1 MHFATDT
8 NLWLTAAAALG
19 LVLMG
24 LTALWRRRQIDRFHR
39 DGAGGPDTTAN
50 RNRLRSLAT
59 ALLIAGALAL
69 LGLSVARPQFGER
82 TTEIR
87 QEGIAVALAL
97 DVSLS
102 MAAQDVA
109 PNRLTVATAQ
119 VADLLERLRGDRVG
133 LVIFSGD
140 AFVRFPLT
148 RDTDAARDV
157 IASLDPAESLVRT
170 GSNVAAAIDAS
181 RLVLASSEAAANVII
196 IVSDGESLQ
205 GDALLA
211 ARNAADDGL
220 RIFTA
225 LVGTEA
231 GTTIPVIDLGSGDT
245 IRKIDSRT
253 GNPVITR
260 ADPRAL
266 QSIADV
272 ANGRLIRL
280 DNPGALSDLASDL
293 DSLEATVFTVR
304 TDSVPIE
311 RYQIFAG
318 IALALLLI
326 QPLLPIDPLR
336 RTKRRLRRPRPSRH
350 AILTALIGGIGLIA
364 VACAST
370 AFDRNTDG
378 NRLADAGRNDDAL
391 QAYRDAQLDAPDDAR
406 INLNVARVLHATEA
420 YDRAVAESA
429 RAIGE
434 DNTLTARALYQIG
447 AHRFAQ
453 DDLIA
458 ARNAYI
464 EALLIDPT
472 DFDTKFNLELVN
484 LALFGGQPAPPP
496 EPGIDPEQAPAPGDL
511 DNPPPTGSPPPGPGQ
526 PGPSD
531 TNDPTDQDAG
541 DQEAEPTGQP
551 VVPAQPTDTSNSPD
565 GPSDAEIAAQA
576 QQELQTALDALNRD
590 DPTLEQAL
598 AILDA
603 LRARQAR
610 EQFGSGATPIPVE
623 GQDDY

>member
-1 MHFATDT
+1 MIHFATDT

-19 LVLMG
+19 LILIG
-24 LTALWRRRQIDRFHR
+24 FTALWRRRQVARFR
-39 DGAGGPDTTAN
+39 LAGNGPGGPAAPADHS
-50 RNRLRSLAT
+50 RLRGLVT
-59 ALLIAGALAL
+59 ALLIIGALAL

-87 QEGIAVALAL
+87 QEGVAVAVAL

-102 MAAQDVA
+102 MAAQDIA
-109 PNRLTVATAQ
+109 PNRLDAATTQ
-119 VADLLERLRGDRVG
+119 VADLLDRLRGDRVG

-140 AFVRFPLT
+140 AFIRFPLT

-157 IASLDPAESLVRT
+157 IAGLNPAESLVRT
-170 GSNVAAAIDAS
+170 GSNVAAAIDAA
-181 RLVLASSEAAANVII
+181 RLVLAPSDAAANVII

-211 ARNAADDGL
+211 AQNAADDGL

-231 GTTIPVIDLGSGDT
+231 GATIPVIDLGSGNT

-260 ADPRAL
+260 ANPGALRA
-266 QSIADV
+266 IADIGG
-272 ANGRLIRL
+272 GRLVRL
-280 DNPGALSDLASDL
+280 DNPGALSDLAGDL
-293 DSLEATVFTVR
+293 DGLEATAFTVR
-304 TDSVPIE
+304 TDTVPIE
-311 RYQIFAG
+311 RYQIFAA
-318 IALALLLI
+318 IALAFLLI
-326 QPLLPIDPLR
+326 EPLVPHGRLR
-336 RTKRRLRRPRPSRH
+336 RATRRLRRPHPNRRTV
-350 AILTALIGGIGLIA
+350 LTALVGGIGLIA
-364 VACAST
+364 AACAST

-378 NRLADAGRNDDAL
+378 NRLADAGRYEDAL
-391 QAYRDAQLDAPDDAR
+391 LAYRDAQLDAPNDAR
-406 INLNVARVLHATEA
+406 LNLNVARVLHATEA
-420 YDRAVAESA
+420 YERAIAESA

-434 DNTLTARALYQIG
+434 NDALSARALYQIG

-453 DDLIA
+453 DELVA

-464 EALLIDPT
+464 DALLIDPT

-496 EPGIDPEQAPAPGDL
+496 DPGGDFQ
-511 DNPPPTGSPPPGPGQ
+511 PPPSPADPADQPPAGDAPPGPGQ
-526 PGPSD
+526 AAPSD
-531 TNDPTDQDAG
+531 ADDIFDQDA
-541 DQEAEPTGQP
+541 EATGQP
-551 VVPAQPTDTSNSPD
+551 VIPAQPADPSNAPEGLSQE
-565 GPSDAEIAAQA
+565 EIAAQS
-576 QQELQTALDALNRD
+576 QTDLQTALEELNRD
-590 DPTLEQAL
+590 NPTLEQAL

-610 EQFGSGATPIPVE
+610 ERFGSGTTPIPVA

>member
-1 MHFATDT
+1 MQFATDT
-8 NLWLTAAAALG
+8 YLWLIAAAVLALA
-19 LVLMG
+19 LMG
-24 LTALWRRRQIDRFHR
+24 GTALWRHRQIARFRR
-39 DGAGGPDTTAN
+39 DGIGHGIGHAHPDPL
-50 RNRLRSLAT
+50 RSHSRLRGLVT
-59 ALLIAGALAL
+59 ILLMTGALAL
-69 LGLSVARPQFGER
+69 LGLSVARPQFGKR

-87 QEGIAVALAL
+87 QEGVAVAVAL

-119 VADLLERLRGDRVG
+119 IADLLDRLRGDRVG

-140 AFVRFPLT
+140 AFIRFPLT
-148 RDTDAARDV
+148 RDTNAARDV
-157 IASLDPAESLVRT
+157 IADLDPAESLVRT
-170 GSNVAAAIDAS
+170 GSNIAAAIDAA
-181 RLVLASSEAAANVII
+181 RLVLDPSDAAANVII
-196 IVSDGESLQ
+196 IISDGESLQ
-205 GDALLA
+205 GDARLA
-211 ARNAADDGL
+211 ARAAADDGL

-231 GTTIPVIDLGSGDT
+231 GASIPVIDLGSGDT

-253 GNPVITR
+253 GAPVITR
-260 ADPRAL
+260 ADPQAL
-266 QSIADV
+266 QALADIGR
-272 ANGRLIRL
+272 GRLIRL
-280 DNPGALSDLASDL
+280 DNPGALSGLAADL
-293 DSLEATVFTVR
+293 DSLESTAFTVR

-326 QPLLPIDPLR
+326 EPLIPSAPLR
-336 RTKRRLRRPRPSRH
+336 RARRRLRRPHPSRRTV
-350 AILTALIGGIGLIA
+350 LTALVGGIGLIA
-364 VACAST
+364 AACAST
-370 AFDRNTDG
+370 AFDRNADG
-378 NRLADAGRNDDAL
+378 NRLADAGRYDDAL
-391 QAYRDAQLDAPDDAR
+391 QAYRDAQLDAPDDVR

-420 YDRAVAESA
+420 YERAVAESA
-429 RAIGE
+429 RAIG
-434 DNTLTARALYQIG
+434 DTDALSARALYQIG

-472 DFDTKFNLELVN
+472 DLDTKYNLELVN
-484 LALFGGQPAPPP
+484 LALFGGQPDAQPNPESDAQQAPP
-496 EPGIDPEQAPAPGDL
+496 GDPNGQPPAGDA
-511 DNPPPTGSPPPGPGQ
+511 PPGPGQ
-526 PGPSD
+526 PNPSD
-531 TNDPTDQDAG
+531 DDIFDQDA
-541 DQEAEPTGQP
+541 DPTGQP
-551 VVPAQPTDTSNSPD
+551 VVPAQPVDPSSTPD
-565 GPSDAEIAAQA
+565 GLSQDDIAAQA
-576 QQELQTALDALNRD
+576 GQDLQSALDQLNRD

-610 EQFGSGATPIPVE
+610 ERFGSGATPIPIA